1 MNSEAFFQSL
11 QFHLLF
17 RHGAG
22 VCKLRGLTL
31 LTSHLSHG
39 RRHAQYFTGYSVGKA
54 AVRPG
59 EGVETADVTLFAKPP
74 SPDSRFVVVRE
85 GRRRE
90 RGEREKTGR
99 GKRSE

>member
-1 MNSEAFFQSL
+1 M
-11 QFHLLF
+11 
-17 RHGAG
+17 
-22 VCKLRGLTL
+22 
-31 LTSHLSHG
+31 TSHLSHG

-74 SPDSRFVVVRE
+74 SPDSRFVAVRE

-90 RGEREKTGR
+90 G
-99 GKRSE
+99 GKRKRGGGGRRGREGGMQTTQHAHAQNDGP